1 MQEVNYSTETSKRVI
16 EELTVRQRLSNVG
29 EHCVG
34 LDGSHQIINAGKE
47 LQGEGGVDIYQSAKF
62 CPGSQIRKRYR
73 WYLNTEEV
81 TNSNQG
87 VSM

>member
-1 MQEVNYSTETSKRVI
+1 MKLEMLWKYMQEVNYSTETSKRVI

-47 LQGEGGVDIYQSAKF
+47 L
-62 CPGSQIRKRYR
+62 
-73 WYLNTEEV
+73 
-81 TNSNQG
+81 
-87 VSM
+87 